1 MGFTATQCDA
11 RITEPYGDRVAAE
24 EAKVQDFN
32 SSAFNE
38 AHFQK
43 TAFKLQG
50 ANAAIRRNVFWRN
63 TGDHTGITELC
74 GVEPDFVLFCG
85 IRRAIYTGHLFP
97 VGHKRRANATDVIA
111 NKLHLTWI
119 LRRA

>member
-1 MGFTATQCDA
+1 VGFAAAERDP
-11 RITEPYGDRVAAE
+11 RVTEPNGNRVAAKQ
-24 EAKVQDFN
+24 AKMQNFDGG
-32 SSAFNE
+32 AFDE
-38 AHFQK
+38 THFQK
-43 TAFKLQG
+43 TAFKLDG
-50 ANAAIRRNVFWRN
+50 ANAAIGRDVFRRN
-63 TGDHTGITELC
+63 TGDHTGITKLC